1 MSLDLG
7 PIEKR
12 AIIFQNFIADCT
24 APFTVA
30 IVTDAIAGAVAPA
43 AILPGR
49 GVCLEYQQ
57 IPCS

>member
-1 MSLDLG
+1 MD

-12 AIIFQNFIADCT
+12 AIIFQNLIADCT

-57 IPCS
+57 LPCS

>member
-1 MSLDLG
+1 M
-7 PIEKR
+7 
-12 AIIFQNFIADCT
+12 IFHNLIADCT
-24 APFTVA
+24 SPFTVQ

-57 IPCS
+57 LPCA

>member
-1 MSLDLG
+1 MG

-12 AIIFQNFIADCT
+12 GIIFQNLIADCT
-24 APFTVA
+24 APFTVQ

-57 IPCS
+57 LPCS

>member
-1 MSLDLG
+1 MG

-12 AIIFQNFIADCT
+12 GIIFQNLIADCT
-24 APFTVA
+24 APFTVQ

-49 GVCLEYQQ
+49 GVCLEYTQL
-57 IPCS
+57 PCS